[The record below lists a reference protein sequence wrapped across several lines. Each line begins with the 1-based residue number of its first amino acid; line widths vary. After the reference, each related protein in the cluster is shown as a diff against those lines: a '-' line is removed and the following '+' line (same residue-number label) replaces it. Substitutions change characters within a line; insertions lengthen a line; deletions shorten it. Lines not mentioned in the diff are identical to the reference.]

1 LCVVLLAAGCR
12 SYRQSLTREEGEGNP
27 L

>member
-12 SYRQSLTREEGEGNP
+12 SYRHSMTREEGEGNP